1 MLLNNTRNYF
11 ILGVAFCSTVLL
23 SLETDADE
31 NSPMEVESLE
41 HQNASALK
49 VKKALNQLRLATT
62 LNPMIESEPAIVLAE
77 GALSETSPTQTEPA
91 QVLPTPDSNQS
102 QPQSQSE
109 PESVIKLKE
118 VEVKAQRRRIITPL
132 PGLAV
137 DRGIS
142 TTNIQSASG
151 KEIAESKALN
161 VTDFMNNNM
170 QSVSVTDY
178 AGNPF
183 QQDLN
188 FRGFTASPSIG
199 TPQGISVYMD
209 GVRINEPFGEIV
221 NWDLIPMNA
230 LASLDLIPGSNPMF
244 GLNTLGGALALRTKT
259 GFTDEHARAQ
269 ILDGSWGR
277 EQVQVSN
284 GINDGR
290 IGLFTAY
297 SHFKEDGWRDDSPSN
312 IRQLYNQLT
321 IKLPYGE
328 INASALNVDSKL
340 VGNGLL
346 PFETANKDRSSVFTS
361 PEGKKFDRDSVFTSP
376 DESSNEM
383 SHYNLNGQ
391 AYLSD
396 SVTLSGLVYK
406 RKVKQSAING
416 DIYDGYNGL
425 QQRVDDV
432 EYINGV
438 FNLSGLEQ
446 GSKGLALQMAFDA
459 DKHQIVI
466 GATLDKNH
474 IKFNQGEMYGEID
487 DKTHQVN
494 PARPEAA
501 DDAGLYAARYPVI
514 RNDLKGDSETK
525 SIFFTDTWSPFDNL
539 HITYGTRFNWTNVNN
554 TLLSDKGNDLY
565 QFEYDPSRPYR
576 PGSLLDPARQR
587 CQINSADIF
596 ARFVCSKGDYDYRSF
611 NPAVGVAW
619 EATPEL
625 TTYGNI
631 SRGARTP
638 TVIELG
644 CATDKTKDNQP
655 ASTNYQYGCSIPTSL
670 SSDPYLKQVRS
681 TSYETGLR
689 GSTESLQWNLGLFR
703 TELQDDI
710 LFVPLGRKNRG
721 VFDNFGK
728 TLRQGIE
735 MGLDSAVG
743 KSRLHVS
750 YTFMKATFESAA
762 RTINESNSSNTA
774 PITLQAY
781 NNIEPGDELPG
792 LPNHIVQANWNY
804 QFNDRFDA
812 SLGMVMHS
820 SAFVRGNENNE
831 HKPRDATNAI
841 GGGANR
847 DPNDYIG
854 KGKTAGYTVFNLR
867 ANYKFDHGITLFA
880 KVDNL
885 FNKKYTTAGDL
896 GRNSFNSA
904 GAFITDSNTWNKT
917 TFIGPGA
924 PLAAWVGLSFDLDW
938 TTLKKQNKK

>member
-1 MLLNNTRNYF
+1 MLISNKKNYF
-11 ILGVAFCSTVLL
+11 ILGVALCSTALL
-23 SLETDADE
+23 SFETEADEGGAIEAGNLELET
-31 NSPMEVESLE
+31 P
-41 HQNASALK
+41 SALK
-49 VKKALNQLRLATT
+49 IRNFLNQLWLDET
-62 LNPMIESEPAIVLAE
+62 LKFKFSSEPAIVLAE
-77 GALSETSPTQTEPA
+77 TTPSEISPAQTEPIKTA
-91 QVLPTPDSNQS
+91 PTPISEQPNS
-102 QPQSQSE
+102 QAQSE

-132 PGLAV
+132 PGLAI
-137 DRGIS
+137 DRATS

-230 LASLDLIPGSNPMF
+230 LASLDLVPGSNPMF

-259 GFTDEHARAQ
+259 GFSDAHARAQ
-269 ILDGSWGR
+269 ILGGSWGR

-290 IGLFTAY
+290 VGLFTAY
-297 SHFKEDGWRDDSPSN
+297 NHFKEDGWRDNSPSN

-321 IKLPYGE
+321 VKLPYGE

-346 PFETANKDRSSVFTS
+346 PFETARYDR
-361 PEGKKFDRDSVFTSP
+361 ESVFTSP
-376 DESSNEM
+376 DESGTAM

-396 SVTLSGLVYK
+396 NVTLSGLAYK
-406 RKVKQSAING
+406 RKVKQSAVNG
-416 DIYDGYNGL
+416 DIYDTYNGL
-425 QQRVDDV
+425 QQRVADV
-432 EYINGV
+432 EYINGI

-446 GSKGLALQMAFDA
+446 GAKGLALQMAFDF

-466 GATLDKNH
+466 GATLDKSH
-474 IKFNQGEMYGEID
+474 IKFMQGQMYGEID
-487 DKTHQVN
+487 DATHQIN
-494 PARPEAA
+494 PARPDAS
-501 DDAGLYAARYPVI
+501 DIAGLYAARFPVI
-514 RNDLKGDSETK
+514 RNNLKGDSEAK
-525 SIFFTDTWSPFDNL
+525 GIFFTDTWSPIDTL
-539 HITYGTRFNWTNVNN
+539 HITYGARFNWANVTN
-554 TLLSDKGNDLY
+554 TLVSDKGNDLY
-565 QFEYDPSRPYR
+565 QFEYDASRPTR
-576 PGSLLDPARQR
+576 PGSLLDPRRQR
-587 CQINSADIF
+587 CAINSADIF
-596 ARFVCSKGDYDYRSF
+596 ARFVCSEGDYDYRSF
-611 NPAVGVAW
+611 NPSAGVAW

-625 TTYGNI
+625 TTYANI

-644 CATDKTKDNQP
+644 CANDKTKDNDP
-655 ASTNYQYGCSIPTSL
+655 FSTNYQYGCSIPTSL
-670 SSDPYLKQVRS
+670 SSDPYLEQVRS
-681 TSYETGLR
+681 TAYEAGLR
-689 GSTESLQWNLGLFR
+689 GSTDNLQWNIGLFH
-703 TELQDDI
+703 TDLKNDI

-721 VFDNFGK
+721 MFDNFGS
-728 TLRQGIE
+728 TRREGIE
-735 MGLDSAVG
+735 IGMDSAVG
-743 KSRLHVS
+743 KSRLHLS
-750 YTFMKATFESAA
+750 YTFMKATYESAA
-762 RTINESNSSNTA
+762 RTINDSNSSNTA

-781 NNIEPGDELPG
+781 NNIESGDSLPG
-792 LPNHIVQANWNY
+792 LPNHILQATWDY

-812 SLGMVMHS
+812 SLGMVTHS
-820 SAFVRGNENNE
+820 SSYVRGNENNE
-831 HKPRDATNAI
+831 HRPREATNAGVGI
-841 GGGANR
+841 NR

-854 KGKTAGYTVFNLR
+854 KGKVAGYTIFNLR
-867 ANYKFDHGITLFA
+867 ANYRFDHGITMFA

-885 FNKKYTTAGDL
+885 FNKKYATAGDL

-904 GAFITDSNTWNKT
+904 GAFITDSDTWNKT

-924 PLAAWVGLSFDLDW
+924 PLAAWIGMSFDLDW
-938 TTLKKQNKK
+938 STLKKQNKK